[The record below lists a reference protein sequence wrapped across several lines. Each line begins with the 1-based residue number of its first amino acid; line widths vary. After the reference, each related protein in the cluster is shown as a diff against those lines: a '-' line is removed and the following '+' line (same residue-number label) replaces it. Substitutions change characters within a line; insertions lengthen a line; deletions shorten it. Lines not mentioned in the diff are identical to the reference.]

1 MDTRPKGDPGSLLIP
16 LAVDQAGK
24 ALKELRDSIA
34 HRRSADE
41 VAQKAS
47 EKFQYA
53 HDKVQ
58 ELSDLTAEQ
67 DKLL

>member
-1 MDTRPKGDPGSLLIP
+1 MDTRPKDDPGSLLIP

-24 ALKELRDSIA
+24 ALNELNDSIKL
-34 HRRSADE
+34 RQKADE

-58 ELSDLTAEQ
+58 ELSDLTTE
-67 DKLL
+67 